1 MNHKEEKKTS
11 SGKSTGR
18 SKTGK
23 PLDQIDISPQQ
34 KVDDAK
40 IQREGAVDLTPPP
53 IEESRKALTIMQR
66 QKRARVMRR
75 LEPKLER
82 ARAIAKKRTASKQKL
97 QVRAERA
104 AREILKRRFS
114 GMKGTPYAE
123 LSVAQKIQVDKKL
136 EGKAALIKRLAAR
149 LLPKIRRKEF
159 ERLRS
164 FYKGDQMKS
173 MHSEK
178 EPVSLNTATN
188 HPMHEELNSQFQNLF
203 NELLNKQDQ
212 TSIQQMVEE
221 YTPETLVDIVEEM
234 INELD
239 NEHPFKGRLMEMLDN
254 VAPKNPIYEA
264 LLNKAEKSGIDFAI
278 LEEVFKRGV
287 EAWDGT
293 RGTQQQFAFD
303 RVNSYIAE
311 GKAYELDKDLHEVGG
326 AGDTGTT
333 KLVKKYKKDTP
344 CQKTNEMFEGYWKDI
359 DTKKKEEERLKKEKE
374 LEKKEE
380 CWTGYTQKGMKKKGN
395 KMVPNCVPVSEADLS
410 PLQISRARARAKEAG
425 RPYPNPID
433 DAWASKQISENDI
446 NEDLRKWFDQKW
458 VRMDTKGKI
467 KGDCAREE
475 GEGKPKCLPLAKA
488 KAMDKEDRAKA
499 ARRKRRE
506 DPVADREGKGN
517 KPVFVKT
524 EEVEH
529 LDEKNAP
536 TNPEL
541 WSKAKSLA
549 KSKFDV
555 YPSAYANGW
564 AAKWY
569 KSKGGGW
576 KSVSE
581 EKSTECA
588 PGQYYCYEDKMC
600 KPIPEGY
607 KVGKDGM
614 LVKEEIKFT
623 MNESFMLD
631 KVAGIGQTITAAD
644 AGIEIKAGFVNYPG
658 VEELSSLLQ
667 MESVIKHRFNN
678 FIDEG
683 VDDEGAMA
691 KSELMAMIKKAQSLA
706 SKMSSDKQ
714 LDGWVQSKITKA
726 ADYINS
732 VHDFLMNNKQE
743 VDK

>member
-11 SGKSTGR
+11 VGKSTGR

-23 PLDQIDISPQQ
+23 PLDQIDVNPQQ
-34 KVDDAK
+34 KVGNAN
-40 IQREGAVDLTPPP
+40 IQREGAVDLTPQS
-53 IEESRKALTIMQR
+53 IKEGKRALTIMQR
-66 QKRARVMRR
+66 QKRARIMKR

-82 ARAIAKKRTASKQKL
+82 ARAIAQKRSATKQKL

-114 GMKGTPYAE
+114 GIKGKPYAE
-123 LSVAQKIQVDKKL
+123 LSVSQKIQVDKKL

-159 ERLRS
+159 ERLSS
-164 FYKGDQMKS
+164 FYKGSQMKS

-188 HPMHEELNSQFQNLF
+188 HPMHEDLNSQFQNLF
-203 NELLNKQDQ
+203 SELLNKQDQ
-212 TSIQQMVEE
+212 TSIQQMAEE
-221 YTPETLVDIVEEM
+221 YTPETLVNIIEEM

-239 NEHPFKGRLMEMLDN
+239 NEHPFKNRLFEMLDD
-254 VAPKNPIYEA
+254 VAPINPIYEA
-264 LLNKAEKSGIDFAI
+264 LLSKAEKSGIDFAI

-287 EAWDGT
+287 AAWDGT

-326 AGDTGTT
+326 AGDMGTD

-344 CQKTNEMFEGYWKDI
+344 CQKTNEMFEGYWKDV
-359 DTKKKEEERLKKEKE
+359 DTKKKENERLKKEKE
-374 LEKKEE
+374 SEKVEE
-380 CWTGYTQKGMKKKGN
+380 G
-395 KMVPNCVPVSEADLS
+395 LS

-433 DAWASKQISENDI
+433 DLWAAKQISENDV

-458 VRMDTKGKI
+458 VRMDTKGEI

-475 GEGKPKCLPLAKA
+475 GEGKPKCLPLAQA
-488 KAMDKEDRAKA
+488 RAMDKKDRAKA
-499 ARRKRRE
+499 TKRKRRE
-506 DPVADREGKGN
+506 DPVADRQGKGN

-524 EEVEH
+524 EETEH
-529 LDEKNAP
+529 LEEKNVP

-541 WSKAKSLA
+541 WSRAKTLA

-588 PGQYYCYEDKMC
+588 AGQYYCFEDKMC
-600 KPIPEGY
+600 KPIPDGY

-678 FIDEG
+678 FIGEG

-691 KSELMAMIKKAQSLA
+691 KSELMSMIKKAQSLV